1 MNLICIGMPMG
12 KQIQAVGFYTE
23 GYCIDKMIFQRMSF
37 NPILNFLPQF

>member
-1 MNLICIGMPMG
+1 MG

-37 NPILNFLPQF
+37 NPILIFLPQF